1 MVCFYH
7 IFYDSLWF
15 RLFHSF
21 IFPFSQRLIPPHTH
35 FALSLFPPYTTF
47 SGIYLCCCSAAR
59 CWIFIYMNMDFDM
72 YTVCALCVVHGL
84 SPRAWAPER
93 HIPFSGNVSFYFFIV
108 CVCSVVCCR
117 CCFSKYSTMFAFLL
131 LSCSYPIRGALVY
144 LNSKNTHIL
153 FVYRARRWFI
163 CTLSVKT
170 VLGKKCALTLAES
183 YDYSLLNKYVLL
195 LPFRRRRLWRFLLY
209 IINDVWITKYISTKK
224 VSYERAPA
232 CDKYSVLR
240 AHTR

>member
-1 MVCFYH
+1 
-7 IFYDSLWF
+7 
-15 RLFHSF
+15 
-21 IFPFSQRLIPPHTH
+21 
-35 FALSLFPPYTTF
+35 
-47 SGIYLCCCSAAR
+47 
-59 CWIFIYMNMDFDM
+59 
-72 YTVCALCVVHGL
+72 
-84 SPRAWAPER
+84 
-93 HIPFSGNVSFYFFIV
+93 
-108 CVCSVVCCR
+108 
-117 CCFSKYSTMFAFLL
+117 MFAFLL

-240 AHTR
+240 AHTHDNHTQLFVIALSCSVCHVWRYVYGCRGSHKKGKRNQKCANGKGVRRNKPLI